1 LTIVSIGNLRTL
13 ADSAESDDPIE
24 ALQAIVQLRQEA
36 DRALAVAVRR
46 ARVSGASWQ
55 LIAHTIGVSRQGVHK
70 RFGRA

>member
-1 LTIVSIGNLRTL
+1 MSSGDLRTL
-13 ADSAESDDPIE
+13 AESAESEDPIV
-24 ALQAIVQLRQEA
+24 ALAAIMHLRQEA